1 MPYAYLPLSSFLSF
15 PLQDIPIVIAG
26 NKADLASSHREV
38 RQEEVTDWVFCE
50 LPRLRWVNT
59 PPPLPFPQRRLN

>member
-1 MPYAYLPLSSFLSF
+1 MPYAYLPPSLSLWFS
-15 PLQDIPIVIAG
+15 LQDIPIVIAG

-59 PPPLPFPQRRLN
+59 RPFPPSAQRRLN